1 MEINYNECVR
11 VVKDSDYYH
20 RRFEDK
26 TIKKTVAKTGLDVY
40 AKYGHLCFP
49 GTPLFPLD
57 VAIAI
62 TKEVSPDLDLEKF
75 MVYYK
80 LYNLDETYYVPDHLG
95 YASTGLFHNHYG
107 YAYEDWVEGLIAKHE
122 EELLKQEEEAY
133 VYYDAEYGYFENE
146 AREILVKTD
155 DQVQPKE
162 TVINTSNTEE
172 TTMSKFTFDRNAEI
186 NSQVKKEDSVEDTV
200 KQTSTVQ
207 VPVQINTNTNT
218 NTNNNTEVKTM
229 TVLATSSN
237 VQEQQVIN
245 EFEITVE
252 DFQAIKALNLGKPFF
267 TTTGRGNFK
276 LVAEVEALFSNAAS
290 IQAMPVVL
298 SAPVVS
304 EPVEIEANP
313 GMLNSTIAKLC
324 AEQAAS
330 NEAVET
336 VENTNTNTNTKT
348 NTEVKPMTS
357 FQERKA
363 VMQAEYDATVEE
375 TNSDKRG
382 ASFKYSG
389 KKKASEEE
397 ILEAMMAEDNTEA
410 AANGQEKS
418 KEIASTNTKTNSIP
432 KTKTMDNTAPKT
444 LIALNIVLNIVK
456 VGGAAGR
463 TSAMIKQRKEK
474 WNVLRNK
481 KASTICDLKGIGSI
495 CFNRETDI
503 PFLQFASLYLEN
515 GVSEAYGN
523 SNAVLIEE
531 YSDGT
536 KKMLNTEETEAAWRT
551 ILNADDDV
559 VIGNLNL
566 KLKADLP
573 MSSSDLM
580 DKLDDGTIQAINFR
594 FDKPNDKMFTFKQVA
609 RYNGTEFDTYLYMP
623 GTSVI
628 SFLRDSADFDK
639 DFLNYK
645 GKKSSPKNKFGN
657 SSKVVGNRNLPSQA
671 VVARP
676 QTAAAVAGAQNMFE
690 VGVPKTAAVPAPVAV
705 AVVIDTEKDTLRAE
719 NVALKAEVSELKTQ
733 IADLTAGQTRMEAML
748 AQLVA
753 AQAVK
758 TVEVSIP
765 EIVEVVAPAAP
776 VEVSAFDIALEASI
790 QARLASDELAIH
802 DCDPLDEGYAAEMA
816 ARSAA
821 DNARRTLFSLA
832 IPQVELDARIAEA
845 KANLEVCNAAD
856 KAAGK
861 PQFGVDNAETA
872 YANTKFNQL
881 KNLQSAEKKAEN
893 AVSGTLFS

>member
-1 MEINYNECVR
+1 MKIEFERRGRVAWDQAKSDRKDKFRKSGQFLKSVPEIEFD
-11 VVKDSDYYH
+11 VK
-20 RRFEDK
+20 
-26 TIKKTVAKTGLDVY
+26 
-40 AKYGHLCFP
+40 AKYGHLNLEP
-49 GTPLFPLD
+49 NNPNSGLYPVE
-57 VAIAI
+57 VAVAI
-62 TKEVSPDLDLEKF
+62 TKDLCPGLNLEEF
-75 MVYYK
+75 IIDYELYGLDEVYY
-80 LYNLDETYYVPDHLG
+80 LPRYLIVVAHPFSSQHYV
-95 YASTGLFHNHYG
+95 
-107 YAYEDWVEGLIAKHE
+107 YEAWVDSLVAKHE
-122 EELLKQEEEAY
+122 EELLKQEDESY
-133 VYYDAEYGYFENE
+133 VYNDAEFGYFEDE
-146 AREILVKTD
+146 AKEILANTD
-155 DQVQPKE
+155 GLDKPKE
-162 TVINTSNTEE
+162 TVYSPINNTNNTKEPIMSNF
-172 TTMSKFTFDRNAEI
+172 KFDRNAEPCDDSFNEDI
-186 NSQVKKEDSVEDTV
+186 DPMVEANSQAKKEDSVEDTIQ
-200 KQTSTVQ
+200 KSS
-207 VPVQINTNTNT
+207 PVQINTNTN
-218 NTNNNTEVKTM
+218 K
-229 TVLATSSN
+229 
-237 VQEQQVIN
+237 
-245 EFEITVE
+245 
-252 DFQAIKALNLGKPFF
+252 
-267 TTTGRGNFK
+267 
-276 LVAEVEALFSNAAS
+276 
-290 IQAMPVVL
+290 
-298 SAPVVS
+298 
-304 EPVEIEANP
+304 
-313 GMLNSTIAKLC
+313 
-324 AEQAAS
+324 
-330 NEAVET
+330 
-336 VENTNTNTNTKT
+336 

-363 VMQAEYDATVEE
+363 AMQAQYDATVEE
-375 TNSDKRG
+375 TNSDKRP
-382 ASFKYSG
+382 ASFRDLG
-389 KKKASEEE
+389 KMRASAEEL
-397 ILEAMMAEDNTEA
+397 LEAVMAADNTEA

-418 KEIASTNTKTNSIP
+418 KETASTNTKTNSIP

-481 KASTICDLKGIGSI
+481 KASTICDLKGVGSI

-676 QTAAAVAGAQNMFE
+676 QAAAAVAGAQNMFE
-690 VGVPKTAAVPAPVAV
+690 VGVPKTAPAPAPVAV